1 MNQIGEKTEL
11 LALLKLLDDPDPEI
25 FSQVEGKVLEIGST
39 ALPYLETA
47 FRRSKDQLS
56 NNRIKTI
63 LDKIQFNKTSAA
75 LYNWKTKTDQNLIE
89 GSLILASFHY
99 PELSIAEVQQKISK
113 LKQDVWL
120 ELNEEFT
127 ALEKIHIL
135 NHVFFKIY
143 NFRGN
148 KTNLSQPQNSL
159 INDLLDKRQGNSV
172 ILSILYLEIAQS
184 LKLPVYGVNLPE
196 NFILAYLN
204 SGQLSSDSN
213 ALFYINPFND
223 GVVFTKDDIDVF
235 VKQLELEPDKKYFQ
249 PCHNEAALKRLMN
262 ELLNAYELAGDYDKG
277 DDMKNLLKVLKG

>member
-25 FSQVEGKVLEIGST
+25 FSQVENKVVEIGPT

-56 NNRIKTI
+56 NSRIKTI
-63 LDKIQFNKTSAA
+63 LDKIQFNKISTA
-75 LYNWKTKTDQNLIE
+75 LYNWKTQSDQNLID

-99 PELSIAEVQQKISK
+99 PDINIQEIREQISK
-113 LKQDVWL
+113 IKQDVWL

-127 ALEKIHIL
+127 ALERIHIL

-143 NFRGN
+143 HFKGN

-184 LKLPVYGVNLPE
+184 LNLPVYGVNLPE

-204 SGQLSSDSN
+204 SGQLSSDSK

-223 GVVFTKDDIDVF
+223 GVVFTKEDIDTF
-235 VKQLELEPDKKYFQ
+235 VKQLELKPEKQYFQ
-249 PCHNEAALKRLMN
+249 PCHNQATLKRLMK
-262 ELLNAYELAGDYDKG
+262 ELYNAYELAGDYEKS
-277 DDMKNLLKVLKG
+277 DDMKNLMKILKA